1 MRKGDLLAGAV
12 AAIAAISLS
21 ACGSSAP
28 EESESADTAAV
39 ETTNAPNSQPNPYE
53 VDYHFFKLPPGRIMG
68 SSSAVAVDS
77 KGHVWVVDR
86 CGANS
91 CADSDLDPI
100 MEFDAQG
107 NFIKAFG
114 KGLFEFPH
122 GFYIDSQNRLWIT
135 DVLLR
140 PTNRG
145 KGSQVIAFDTDGNE
159 LQRLGKAGVMGTGTD
174 EFYQPSAVLV
184 TKDGTIFVVDGHED
198 NAPVARVMKF
208 AADGTFIK
216 QWGGTPGGEPGQLQ
230 SPHAI
235 TIDSEGKLYVGDRW
249 NNRGQIYDQEGELLG
264 SMEQFG
270 RPSGLYIDKN
280 DILYSADSESREPEG
295 YGHNPGWKRGIRV
308 GSVKDGLVRAFI
320 PDPHPNPDAF
330 ATSDAEGIWAD
341 DNGVIYGA
349 QVGERVVARY
359 TKK

>member
-1 MRKGDLLAGAV
+1 MRKGHFLTGAIT
-12 AAIAAISLS
+12 AIAAISLS
-21 ACGSSAP
+21 ACGSTAP
-28 EESESADTAAV
+28 ENAQGTENASAAEA
-39 ETTNAPNSQPNPYE
+39 NAPNAQPNPYA
-53 VDYHFFKLPPGRIMG
+53 VDYHFFKLPPGRVMG

-77 KGHVWVVDR
+77 KGHIWVVDR

-114 KGLFEFPH
+114 KGVFAFPH
-122 GFYIDSQNRLWIT
+122 GFYIDSNDHLWVT

-140 PTNRG
+140 PTEGG
-145 KGSQVIAFDTDGNE
+145 KGSQVIEFDTDGKE
-159 LQRLGKAGVMGTGTD
+159 LRRLGKAGVMGTGTD

-198 NAPVARVMKF
+198 SAPVARVMKF
-208 AADGTFIK
+208 SADGKFVK
-216 QWGGTPGGEPGQLQ
+216 QWGGAPGGEPGQLQ

-235 TIDSEGKLYVGDRW
+235 AIDSEGKLYVGDRW
-249 NNRGQIYDQEGELLG
+249 NNRVQIYTQDGELLG
-264 SMEQFG
+264 SMTQFG
-270 RPSGLYIDKN
+270 RPSGLYIDKK
-280 DILYSADSESREPEG
+280 DTLYSADSESREPEG
-295 YGHNPGWKRGIRV
+295 YGHNPGWKRGIRI
-308 GSVKDGLVRAFI
+308 GSVKDGVVREFI
-320 PDPHPNPDAF
+320 PDTHPNPDAF
-330 ATSDAEGIWAD
+330 ATSNAEGIWAD

-349 QVGERVVARY
+349 QVGERVIARY